1 MKYYRIYQIK
11 SGKNLYLLPDL
22 NSFSGSA
29 FGVWEED
36 KAKNIIKSLIK
47 NKKYGGIN
55 FYLESASAKKKED
68 DEQGQGT
75 QAKYLMSCI
84 SDFKKTEADKRRQTI
99 EKIRN
104 EENAIMDILHFIELD
119 NEDSVKRNA
128 ERYVMQIRKHRQ
140 TRREYKDSLKLMDK
154 LNHMLPDEITQHI
167 DQELEFLQTRKYT
180 PRIYQ

>member
-1 MKYYRIYQIK
+1 MKYCKIYQIK

-55 FYLESASAKKKED
+55 FYLEPARKKEE

-84 SDFKKTEADKRRQTI
+84 SDFKKSEADERKQTI
-99 EKIRN
+99 EKIRS
-104 EENAIMDILHFIELD
+104 EEDAIMDILHFIELD
-119 NEDSVKRNA
+119 DENSVKRNA
-128 ERYVMQIRKHRQ
+128 ERYVMQIRKHRRN
-140 TRREYKDSLKLMDK
+140 RREYKDSLKLMDK